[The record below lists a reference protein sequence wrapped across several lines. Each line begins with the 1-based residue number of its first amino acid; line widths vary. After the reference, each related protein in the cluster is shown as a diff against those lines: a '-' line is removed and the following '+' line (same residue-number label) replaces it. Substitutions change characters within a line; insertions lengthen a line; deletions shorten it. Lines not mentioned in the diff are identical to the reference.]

1 MDQTRLGELAEA
13 YGADWRRWPE
23 AEREAARALLAT
35 DLAAERL
42 LFAERQLDAAL
53 DLAPR
58 LEVSAALRERVVAAA
73 PRPVTGPFA
82 SLRARWRR
90 AGASGRSVW
99 LSGMGVAA
107 AVCAGLLV
115 GEAMVVGISAGLQA
129 ESVLYL
135 ASLDAVDDTE
145 ILQ

>member
-1 MDQTRLGELAEA
+1 MDRTRLGELAEA

-23 AEREAARALLAT
+23 SEREAARALMTA
-35 DLAAERL
+35 DPAAERE
-42 LFAERQLDAAL
+42 LFEARQLDAAL

-58 LEVSAALRERVVAAA
+58 LEVSAALRERVIAAA
-73 PRPVTGPFA
+73 PRPLTGPFA
-82 SLRARWRR
+82 DLRAGWRR
-90 AGASGRSVW
+90 SRAPGRSVW

-107 AVCAGLLV
+107 AICAGLLV
-115 GEAMVVGISAGLQA
+115 GEAMVGRVSAGLQA
-129 ESVLYL
+129 EQVLYL

>member
-1 MDQTRLGELAEA
+1 MDRTRLGELAEA

-23 AEREAARALLAT
+23 SERDAARALLAA
-35 DLAAERL
+35 DPAAERV
-42 LFAERQLDAAL
+42 LFEARQLDAML

-58 LEVSAALRERVVAAA
+58 LEVTADQRARVIAAA
-73 PRPVTGPFA
+73 PRPLTGPFA
-82 SLRARWRR
+82 RLRAGWRR
-90 AGASGRSVW
+90 SGAPGRSVW

-107 AVCAGLLV
+107 AICAGLLV
-115 GEAMVVGISAGLQA
+115 GEAMVGRVSAGLQA
-129 ESVLYL
+129 EQVLYL

>member
-73 PRPVTGPFA
+73 
-82 SLRARWRR
+82 
-90 AGASGRSVW
+90 
-99 LSGMGVAA
+99 
-107 AVCAGLLV
+107 VCAGLLV

-129 ESVLYL
+129 DSVLYL